1 MSAKLHVFFF
11 FLLFFILGM
20 AEAIT
25 MTKPRCQK
33 KCGNVSIPYPFGI
46 GSSCSFDRS
55 IEMRCDTT
63 FNPPKLFFTHS
74 IPYQVVNLSIQPNS
88 DNYYPSVHI
97 KNNVSRICYDGSGAI
112 TSSQNSS
119 LSWYNNTPFTLSAT
133 NNLTVI
139 GCNMRGVLNGVL
151 RSEISQGFTV
161 GCTTQCDKIENSV
174 ERKCPGPGCCQVRV
188 PYDYRTT
195 GPYNIQVEALNVSG
209 IRDDSRCGSAF
220 LSYKDEY
227 KFNASDI
234 QSIKHSTVL
243 LYFRFRN
250 QTCEDACKGVNT
262 RCDGDYYKD
271 EYYCTCKYGYEGN
284 PYLDPGCPTF
294 EGGNE
299 CSDAQK
305 QTCKHKCIKIPGY
318 PGYRCAKPFPFKWII
333 LGAGLG
339 LFLLGGGVWMY
350 YKKRKQLLK
359 LSEKLDQLNARLL
372 LIQEIS
378 SNAKIFTAKKLQ
390 QATNNFHESRI
401 LGEGGYGKVYKGI
414 LLDQSI
420 VAVKKSKIIE
430 KSQFD
435 EFINEVAILAK
446 IDHRNIVKL
455 LGCSV
460 ETEHPLLVY
469 EFVSNGTLTD
479 HIFKKGGM
487 PYSSMSWETRLRI
500 AAEVAGALAYLHSA
514 ASVPIIHRDVKPSNI
529 LLDENFT
536 AKVADFGVSRFNY
549 LDQTAISTLVKG
561 TLGYLDPEYMLTS
574 QLTEKSDVFSFGVVL
589 AELITGKKSISFER
603 AQGERNLA
611 IYFTASMNEERLLHI
626 VEEGMVNEGNIKQV
640 QEAAAIAQKCLSLK
654 GEERPSMREVASELE
669 ALRGFKKHP
678 SSERSSD
685 KHANFTPMPAN
696 PYPVSAFNDG
706 ASGSSVAEI
715 TMTVMV
721 AR

>member
-1 MSAKLHVFFF
+1 MRFK
-11 FLLFFILGM
+11 FL
-20 AEAIT
+20 T
-25 MTKPRCQK
+25 WKP
-33 KCGNVSIPYPFGI
+33 
-46 GSSCSFDRS
+46 
-55 IEMRCDTT
+55 
-63 FNPPKLFFTHS
+63 
-74 IPYQVVNLSIQPNS
+74 
-88 DNYYPSVHI
+88 
-97 KNNVSRICYDGSGAI
+97 
-112 TSSQNSS
+112 
-119 LSWYNNTPFTLSAT
+119 
-133 NNLTVI
+133 
-139 GCNMRGVLNGVL
+139 GV
-151 RSEISQGFTV
+151 
-161 GCTTQCDKIENSV
+161 
-174 ERKCPGPGCCQVRV
+174 
-188 PYDYRTT
+188 
-195 GPYNIQVEALNVSG
+195 
-209 IRDDSRCGSAF
+209 
-220 LSYKDEY
+220 
-227 KFNASDI
+227 
-234 QSIKHSTVL
+234 
-243 LYFRFRN
+243 
-250 QTCEDACKGVNT
+250 
-262 RCDGDYYKD
+262 
-271 EYYCTCKYGYEGN
+271 
-284 PYLDPGCPTF
+284 
-294 EGGNE
+294 
-299 CSDAQK
+299 
-305 QTCKHKCIKIPGY
+305 
-318 PGYRCAKPFPFKWII
+318 
-333 LGAGLG
+333 GLG
-339 LFLLGGGVWMY
+339 LFLLGGGVWIY
-350 YKKRKQLLK
+350 YTKRKQLLK

-414 LLDQSI
+414 LPDQSI

-487 PYSSMSWETRLRI
+487 PYSSMSWENRLRI

-514 ASVPIIHRDVKPSNI
+514 ASIPIIHRDVKSSNI

-536 AKVADFGVSRFNY
+536 AKVADFGISRLNH
-549 LDQTAISTLVKG
+549 LDQTAIRTLVKG

-640 QEAAAIAQKCLSLK
+640 QEAAAVAQECLSLK

-678 SSERSSD
+678 SSERSND
-685 KHANFTPMPAN
+685 KHTNFTPMPAN

-706 ASGSSVAEI
+706 AFGSSVAEI

>member
-1 MSAKLHVFFF
+1 MRFK
-11 FLLFFILGM
+11 IL
-20 AEAIT
+20 T
-25 MTKPRCQK
+25 WKP
-33 KCGNVSIPYPFGI
+33 
-46 GSSCSFDRS
+46 
-55 IEMRCDTT
+55 
-63 FNPPKLFFTHS
+63 
-74 IPYQVVNLSIQPNS
+74 
-88 DNYYPSVHI
+88 
-97 KNNVSRICYDGSGAI
+97 
-112 TSSQNSS
+112 
-119 LSWYNNTPFTLSAT
+119 
-133 NNLTVI
+133 
-139 GCNMRGVLNGVL
+139 GV
-151 RSEISQGFTV
+151 
-161 GCTTQCDKIENSV
+161 
-174 ERKCPGPGCCQVRV
+174 
-188 PYDYRTT
+188 
-195 GPYNIQVEALNVSG
+195 
-209 IRDDSRCGSAF
+209 
-220 LSYKDEY
+220 
-227 KFNASDI
+227 
-234 QSIKHSTVL
+234 
-243 LYFRFRN
+243 
-250 QTCEDACKGVNT
+250 
-262 RCDGDYYKD
+262 
-271 EYYCTCKYGYEGN
+271 
-284 PYLDPGCPTF
+284 
-294 EGGNE
+294 
-299 CSDAQK
+299 
-305 QTCKHKCIKIPGY
+305 
-318 PGYRCAKPFPFKWII
+318 
-333 LGAGLG
+333 GLG
-339 LFLLGGGVWMY
+339 LFLLGGGVWIY
-350 YKKRKQLLK
+350 YTKRKQLLQ
-359 LSEKLDQLNARLL
+359 LIEKFDQLNARLL

-378 SNAKIFTAKKLQ
+378 SNTKIFTAKKLQ
-390 QATNNFHESRI
+390 QATNNFHKSRI
-401 LGEGGYGKVYKGI
+401 LGEGGYGTVYKGI
-414 LLDQSI
+414 LPDQSI

-514 ASVPIIHRDVKPSNI
+514 ASIPIIHRDVKSSNI

-536 AKVADFGVSRFNY
+536 AKVADFGVSRLNH

-640 QEAAAIAQKCLSLK
+640 QEAAAVAQKCLSLK

-678 SSERSSD
+678 SSERSND